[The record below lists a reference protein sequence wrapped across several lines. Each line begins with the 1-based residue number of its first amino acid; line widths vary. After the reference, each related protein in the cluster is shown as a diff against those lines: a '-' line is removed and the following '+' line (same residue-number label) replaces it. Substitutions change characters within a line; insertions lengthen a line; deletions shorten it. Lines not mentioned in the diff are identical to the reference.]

1 MFSSFCPFTWLL
13 TMQGGIGLD
22 MLEAVRSK
30 IGQLIST
37 FRFFPAFLLL
47 GLLSYTTGRWRES
60 LVNAHTIQAR
70 IHDIGAAVG
79 GAVIRVDLP
88 TRKVL
93 YRLYRYLNTVHALTY
108 QSVHPRLPRELAG
121 FIPLGL
127 LTPME
132 VTLLLPMQ
140 NKVRDTLIA
149 WTQATIEQ
157 LVQERCIR
165 HTAVGNMMIPGLRGI
180 CARHHDLFVRN
191 MPNVWFAVAK
201 LLVDY
206 LVVVQIFSLASESQ
220 GDVLEEADISL
231 RHRRLFLLTLSTFC
245 TAWLVSSAYWLPWSI
260 VKLLENPWDSEV
272 DSYNCDALMGSSER
286 MLFATLRSRFD
297 ADALDAELDA
307 DLESRGNPLERFFAA
322 LQSRPQSRSDKNA
335 LNDELEASED
345 TMAVPSESAPSAG
358 DTPVMSLGVSATKAQ
373 TQTKVQTRSASSAS
387 SRPDALSA

>member
-1 MFSSFCPFTWLL
+1 M
-13 TMQGGIGLD
+13 
-22 MLEAVRSK
+22 
-30 IGQLIST
+30 
-37 FRFFPAFLLL
+37 
-47 GLLSYTTGRWRES
+47 
-60 LVNAHTIQAR
+60 VNAHTIQAR

-165 HTAVGNMMIPGLRGI
+165 HTAVGERHAGVKCTSHLFCQAHCVPSPAPLSGNMMIPGLRGI